1 MFEIKKN
8 KLAKKYLTLCV
19 LTSILTLIGN
29 SANALTI
36 SGDIQEITAP
46 SSIVLGEVESNN
58 TIFLLKEQ
66 EGLLLT
72 SNLTVDVVSPGTYG
86 TNANPNKFP
95 QGTLSSGILV
105 DSWFLHSDP
114 INNILSFYNGT
125 VTFDQE
131 IVGIIFNSNR
141 LVNTHDLLGGL
152 NTSYDQNFFNIF
164 GSDQFILSSDLRT
177 LTINSAANT
186 GADNLRVLTKS
197 TVPEPLTIL
206 GAGTAVAFGTSFKRK
221 LSKAKKK

>member
-46 SSIVLGEVESNN
+46 SSIVLGEV
-58 TIFLLKEQ
+58 FKEQ
-66 EGLLLT
+66 EGLLLP